1 MRQFS
6 NPRISTINEVHD
18 MDEQRIRSIIESV
31 LLVSDRPLPVKEIT
45 DILGGVLDSKGVRKV
60 LEDMAVSYQN
70 AGSGIL
76 LREVAGGFQ
85 FYTNPENAEFI
96 KRMIDIKP
104 FKLSR
109 AALETLAIV
118 AYRQPVTKAEIE
130 EIRGVDSSGAIRV
143 LIEKKFVRIVGK
155 KDEPGRPFLYGTTK
169 EFMEFFDL
177 KSLSELPTLK
187 DLEQI
192 AREINEESG
201 VADTSSNQPAIA
213 EMPQKIELDSIA
225 KEEIQEV
232 ADEQEVKEEVI
243 ANQFEEA
250 LKRVEQ
256 TNKAIKES
264 IGLSENIENSESS
277 DGSSENA
284 ESLQPEG
291 VSGEKVDSLTD
302 TESEENRNETEKE

>member
-1 MRQFS
+1 M
-6 NPRISTINEVHD
+6 E
-18 MDEQRIRSIIESV
+18 EQRIRSIIESI
-31 LLVSDRPLPVKEIT
+31 LLVSDRPIAAREIAE
-45 DILGGVLDSKGVRKV
+45 ILGGVMDSKGIRKV
-60 LEDMAVSYQN
+60 LDEMAASYQS

-85 FYTNPENAEFI
+85 FYTNPENAEYI
-96 KRMIDIKP
+96 KKMIDIKP

-109 AALETLAIV
+109 AALETLAII

-130 EIRGVDSSGAIRV
+130 DIRGVDSSGALRV

-177 KSLSELPTLK
+177 KSLADLPTLK

-201 VADTSSNQPAIA
+201 VVTTSTEQQATS
-213 EMPQKIELDSIA
+213 EMPPQIKIEEVV
-225 KEEIQEV
+225 KEEIKEV
-232 ADEQEVKEEVI
+232 AEEQELKEDAIVI
-243 ANQFEEA
+243 QFEEA

-256 TNKAIKES
+256 TNRTIRES
-264 IGLSENIENSESS
+264 IGLTEKAEEEEPLVVNEPMESTLNGSETATSDGISENNKSTQTDKE
-277 DGSSENA
+277 
-284 ESLQPEG
+284 
-291 VSGEKVDSLTD
+291 EKD
-302 TESEENRNETEKE
+302 EPEKE